1 MDIKNADLLHKCLFT
16 FLLLSLTVISYA
28 QNPWIEKKGSI
39 YVSVNFSNISYD
51 DIFNN
56 EGEGLENTF
65 ETNDRTLSLY
75 AQYSLSHKTAMNVE
89 LPYKLVNVDG
99 NSLSAIGD
107 LRFQL
112 KHELMQKFP
121 LTAFASY
128 SIPTGTRDGVLR
140 TGYVQHSIDGG
151 LSTGFASGS
160 NFAYLG
166 AGFRYRNE
174 IPNQFILDAEFG
186 TKAYI
191 GKKCLYLI
199 LHVDGALNFSE
210 IEDPEA
216 DQSVLYHSNAEFL
229 SPGIKLGLYLSDR
242 LWLNVGTYGAIIA
255 KNLAAAPSISIGVAW
270 KLSKKEDG
278 SILELSIPDPLESK
292 PFGI

>member
-1 MDIKNADLLHKCLFT
+1 
-16 FLLLSLTVISYA
+16 LLLSLTVISYA

-75 AQYSLSHKTAMNVE
+75 AQY
-89 LPYKLVNVDG
+89 
-99 NSLSAIGD
+99 
-107 LRFQL
+107 
-112 KHELMQKFP
+112 
-121 LTAFASY
+121 Y